1 MRVCEGVLGLT
12 GLEAKLSTSLEKQRQ
27 QLSTERLSC
36 EQEEGDETH
45 RERHMYTHTL
55 TTHLMLQSVG

>member
-12 GLEAKLSTSLEKQRQ
+12 GLEAKLSTSLEKHRQ

-45 RERHMYTHTL
+45 RERHMSHSH